1 MTGVVMDVHE
11 RMLLER
17 QDQDQDARHSQLR
30 MSMEE
35 REEEREE
42 RRIFWR
48 QILLT
53 IFSWVAIYFFDI
65 PLYLLVLMI
74 LMMVYLGYLEYFH
87 TFVGLTLFLYARIFY
102 KI

>member
-1 MTGVVMDVHE
+1 MDVHE

-17 QDQDQDARHSQLR
+17 EDQDQDARHSQLR

-65 PLYLLVLMI
+65 PHYLLV

-87 TFVGLTLFLYARIFY
+87 TFVGLFVGLTLFLYARIFY

>member
-1 MTGVVMDVHE
+1 MDVHE

-17 QDQDQDARHSQLR
+17 EDQDQDQDARHSQLR

-65 PLYLLVLMI
+65 PLYCSC
-74 LMMVYLGYLEYFH
+74 
-87 TFVGLTLFLYARIFY
+87 
-102 KI
+102 